1 MYDTKRDTIDAM
13 SGMPDVLRHLALDR
27 SAQSRTPPAPPGEW
41 GLIEIVCHL
50 RDAEERAI
58 ERTRLMRDHDNPEIA
73 PYDPAK
79 WAVERDYASQDLAAV
94 LTSFQFF
101 RDMHVSEL
109 RAIHGPIGTEGGGTL
124 IQTVDSF
131 SGHALHVA
139 SHDESV
145 FADCPSRHTV
155 VTRAA

>member
-13 SGMPDVLRHLALDR
+13 SGMPDVLRHLALEPAP
-27 SAQSRTPPAPPGEW
+27 AQSRTPPAPPGEW

-58 ERTRLMRDHDNPEIA
+58 ERTRLMRDHDNPVA

-79 WAVERDYASQDLAAV
+79 WAVERDYALADLAAV

-109 RAIHGPIGTEGGGTL
+109 EAIPWTDWHRGGRHAEYGPIDIL
-124 IQTVDSF
+124 
-131 SGHALHVA
+131 GHALHVA
-139 SHDESV
+139 SHD
-145 FADCPSRHTV
+145 AIHLRQIAHLGTQW
-155 VTRAA
+155 